1 MSALLAILTAII
13 GALPLVTK
21 PIRAIIVAIVYFLV
35 SWWIYYGACPS
46 FAYPLWGAAGTL
58 IVGGWIISAFIASF
72 DEDGDM
78 EINWSI
84 TFPILGVCSLLII
97 GISGCAAFRSSQ
109 YSRLIGTVE
118 NKQWSQDIQPT
129 DPRHVRLVPAELAY
143 YLATKQLGE
152 APGTIG
158 SQFQIDF
165 STLTLQVVN
174 GELWYVAPLEL
185 SGFSVWTSV
194 GSSPGYVMVSGED
207 PKAPVVIKLGQK
219 FRYLDSAFFGDN
231 IERLLWNRYA
241 GRYSLQ
247 DFTFEVDDN
256 GKGWWTITALKPT
269 IGWWGL
275 KVEGVIVVDPETGSD
290 KFYAVADVPAWV
302 DRVIPDDTIKQ
313 YITYYGAYQNGWWNS
328 WWGQKNVFKPE
339 DPLIAYGDNGEPY
352 WITTITSIN
361 KKDNSMAGI
370 IYTDCRTGKSTMYH
384 SSGGTEDAVVDLVNN
399 KVQYRKLHGRS
410 AQMYNIYGAMT
421 AVVPILGESHSFQ
434 GVAFVD
440 VANMQVAVGDD
451 IESALRQYQ
460 ATLDRKS

>member
-158 SQFQIDF
+158 SQFQIEF

-275 KVEGVIVVDPETGSD
+275 KVEGVIVVAQAELLGDAVELTDDYRCWWSYIPHFINTPGYVYAYSYGQLLALSVYDRYLAEGSD
-290 KFYAVADVPAWV
+290 FEARYLELL
-302 DRVIPDDTIKQ
+302 R
-313 YITYYGAYQNGWWNS
+313 
-328 WWGQKNVFKPE
+328 
-339 DPLIAYGDNGEPY
+339 
-352 WITTITSIN
+352 
-361 KKDNSMAGI
+361 
-370 IYTDCRTGKSTMYH
+370 
-384 SSGGTEDAVVDLVNN
+384 SGGS
-399 KVQYRKLHGRS
+399 RS
-410 AQMYNIYGAMT
+410 
-421 AVVPILGESHSFQ
+421 PEELGEI
-434 GVAFVD
+434 
-440 VANMQVAVGDD
+440 VG
-451 IESALRQYQ
+451 IELADPGFLGGG
-460 ATLDRKS
+460 LGL